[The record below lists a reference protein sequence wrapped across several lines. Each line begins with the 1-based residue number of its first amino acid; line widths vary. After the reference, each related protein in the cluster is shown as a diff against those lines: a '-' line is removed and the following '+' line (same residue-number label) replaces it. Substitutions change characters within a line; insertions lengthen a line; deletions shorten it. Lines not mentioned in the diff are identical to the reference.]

1 MSDLLIKILSDL
13 GPFLLA
19 GLSWAVGIILTQA
32 RRELTKAMAAI
43 EATRQE
49 ITQALSDQAGRFADR
64 ADQIDHN
71 LTRLARNVEVRMVE
85 LESNCRYTHGVSTD
99 RRRNHSLSA
108 PSWAERTDPQ
118 GNSGA

>member
-49 ITQALSDQAGRFADR
+49 ITQALSDQAGRFDDR

-85 LESNCRYTHGVSTD
+85 LESRCRYTHGVSTD
-99 RRRNHSLSA
+99 HRRNHSLSA
-108 PSWAERTDPQ
+108 PSWSERTDPQ